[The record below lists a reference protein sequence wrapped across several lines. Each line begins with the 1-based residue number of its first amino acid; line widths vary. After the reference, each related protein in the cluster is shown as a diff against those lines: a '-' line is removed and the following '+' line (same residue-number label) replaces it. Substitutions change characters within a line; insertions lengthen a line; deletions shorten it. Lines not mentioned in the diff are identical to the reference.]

1 MKKINTILSAVL
13 LSMAALTALTACG
26 KETPLLR
33 AADYELNHE
42 DNTTSKGIGIG
53 DTPEAYLTAYGDY
66 VMETSIANGPYQALQ
81 TDEIPFTESIRTILP
96 TFFIDESAVTIE
108 QICEEN
114 EIERTEL
121 LALLSSDEYLQNHT
135 VMYHYMIF
143 TWENGIIT
151 DIHSEFMDFNED
163 ASYYEELE
171 KTLENQ

>member
-1 MKKINTILSAVL
+1 MKKIKTILSSVL
-13 LSMAALTALTACG
+13 ISMAALATLTACG

-33 AADYELNHE
+33 TADYELNHE

-53 DTPEAYLTAYGDY
+53 DTPEAYLNAYSDY
-66 VMETSIANGPYQALQ
+66 VMETSIENGPFQALK
-81 TDEIPFTESIRTILP
+81 TDEIPFTEPIRTILP
-96 TFFIDESAVTIE
+96 TFFIDENPVTIE

-114 EIERTEL
+114 EIERTEI

-143 TWENGIIT
+143 TWEDGVIT
-151 DIHSEFMDFNED
+151 DILSEYMDFNED

-171 KTLENQ
+171 HTSQN